1 VKGLSGKTKPTE
13 INDGYGVFRVR
24 ITVRFSSGMEANIAG
39 IGECTALPPSLPK
52 ENCPAIRYNPAS
64 VSFLHQS
71 AICKPMMGM
80 ANVLKVLHM
89 DPIQAP
95 LQKTIAENAF
105 VLQCKP
111 KSHNGSSIS

>member
-95 LQKTIAENAF
+95 LQKTCRECF
-105 VLQCKP
+105 Y
-111 KSHNGSSIS
+111 

>member
-1 VKGLSGKTKPTE
+1 MK
-13 INDGYGVFRVR
+13 RVR
-24 ITVRFSSGMEANIAG
+24 ITVRFSSGMKAEKLATG
-39 IGECTALPPSLPK
+39 LGHGPSLPK

-95 LQKTIAENAF
+95 LQKTCRECF
-105 VLQCKP
+105 Y
-111 KSHNGSSIS
+111 